1 MFIFLFL
8 TCFSILFVFQEE
20 KKGGLSMA
28 TKTEESTVTEERIAY
43 ILHEASAL
51 LRAQQVDVSG

>member
-1 MFIFLFL
+1 
-8 TCFSILFVFQEE
+8 
-20 KKGGLSMA
+20 MA